1 MKKSIKDIF
10 LIGLSAYAFL
20 SVGYMLLV
28 LSGISDEAVKTI
40 ALLFGKQLLF
50 LLIYSIVLGAS
61 FLVFGIKLSPIAAR
75 LLHIAVTYAATV
87 CVVLLLVSSAA
98 NAAQKLIY
106 VVITTVLFA
115 VVYGMS
121 ALFVYLFKKYKG

>member
-1 MKKSIKDIF
+1 MKKSIKDIA
-10 LIGLSAYAFL
+10 LIGLSAYAVL

-61 FLVFGIKLSPIAAR
+61 FLVFSLKLSPIATR
-75 LLHIAVTYAATV
+75 LLHIAVTYAATI

-115 VVYGMS
+115 LVYGVT
-121 ALFVYLFKKYKG
+121 ALIVYLFKKYKN

>member
-1 MKKSIKDIF
+1 M
-10 LIGLSAYAFL
+10 
-20 SVGYMLLV
+20 V

-61 FLVFGIKLSPIAAR
+61 FLVFSLKFSPIATR

-115 VVYGMS
+115 LVYGVT
-121 ALFVYLFKKYKG
+121 ALIVYLFKKYKN

>member
-1 MKKSIKDIF
+1 MKKSIKDIA
-10 LIGLSAYAFL
+10 LIGLGAYAVL

-61 FLVFGIKLSPIAAR
+61 FTVFGFKFSPIAAR
-75 LLHIAVTYAATV
+75 LIHIAVTYAATV
-87 CVVLLLVSSAA
+87 GIVLLLVSSAA

-106 VVITTVLFA
+106 IVITTVLFA
-115 VVYGMS
+115 LVYGVT
-121 ALFVYLFKKYKG
+121 ALVVYLFKKYKS

>member
-1 MKKSIKDIF
+1 MKKSIKDIA
-10 LIGLSAYAFL
+10 LIGLGAYAIL

-28 LSGISDEAVKTI
+28 LSGVSDEAVKTI

-50 LLIYSIVLGAS
+50 LLVYSVVLGAS
-61 FLVFGIKLSPIAAR
+61 FLVFRLKLSPIASR
-75 LLHIAVTYAATV
+75 LLHIAVTYASTV
-87 CVVLLLVSSAA
+87 CIVLLLVSSDA

-115 VVYGMS
+115 VAYGAT
-121 ALFVYLFKKYKG
+121 ALIVWLFKKYKN